1 MKSFNKVLLIGNLTR
16 DPEVTDLESGVKMAK
31 FTLATNR
38 NWSTRDGEKK
48 EQTDFH
54 NVIVWRKLAEICA
67 NYLKKGAA
75 VLVEGKLQTNKFKD
89 KEGHD
94 KSITEVHAD
103 EINFI
108 TYKKRLDVDE
118 INLVTVEA
126 E

>member
-1 MKSFNKVLLIGNLTR
+1 MRTLNKVLLIGNLTR
-16 DPEVTDLESGVKMAK
+16 DPEMTDLESGVKLAK

-54 NVIVWRKLAEICA
+54 NVVAWRKLAEICHT
-67 NYLKKGAA
+67 YLKKGSA
-75 VLVEGKLQTNKFKD
+75 VMVEGKLKNINIQD
-89 KEGHD
+89 KEG
-94 KSITEVHAD
+94 KNKKITEVHAD

-108 TYKKRLDVDE
+108 TYKKNQNIDE
-118 INLVTVEA
+118 INLVTVE